1 MIYIGIDPGKNGGIA
16 WQRQPMEPTGEQSLY
31 RGKTQAVKMP
41 QTEQDLWQAIASLE
55 DTGCRAIIEK
65 VHASPR
71 RDKTGKEVKNGAA
84 TMFKF
89 GQSYGSL
96 RMALIAAGIPFD
108 EVTPQKWQRELGLIR
123 TNKNES
129 STDKKNRHKAKAQQL
144 FPELNVIHATAD
156 ALLIAEY
163 CRRVNS

>member
-16 WQRQPMEPTGEQSLY
+16 WMH
-31 RGKTQAVKMP
+31 GKHIEIAADNRAVKMP
-41 QTEQDLWQAIASLE
+41 QTEQDLWQAIAKLE

-65 VHASPR
+65 VSARPDQGVSS
-71 RDKTGKEVKNGAA
+71 
-84 TMFKF
+84 MFRF

-108 EVTPQKWQRELGLIR
+108 EVTPQKWQKELGLIR

-129 STDKKNRHKAKAQQL
+129 NTDKKNRHKAKAQQL
-144 FPELNVIHATAD
+144 FPEMKVTHAIAD

-163 CRRVNS
+163 CRRVHGRD